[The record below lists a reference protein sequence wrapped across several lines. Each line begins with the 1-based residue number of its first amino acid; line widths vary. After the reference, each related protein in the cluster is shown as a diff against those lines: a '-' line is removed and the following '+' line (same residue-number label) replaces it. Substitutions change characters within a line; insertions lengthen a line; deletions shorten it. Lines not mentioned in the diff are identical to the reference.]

1 MMKKILLLVLPFII
15 MSCSEDNSLSDY
27 YSVENINIV
36 SGSSH
41 SSDEKSVLI
50 AESHNNSN
58 QSLDFIADYPN
69 DNTVGRLAFKYD
81 IKNLQSDVNTGT
93 FSGTGSVSSS
103 MSTSFSSNNFD
114 SNSILPIFEN
124 ADSTKRYRV
133 KFRLKGDFHVTN
145 SSWHIDNIYPVLS
158 KTFNPNLQTESNNVF
173 FSKGNTLFMDFY
185 QMDGFNSLR
194 RAGTFDV
201 EYDGWNLS
209 FDKLYFNL
217 FVSLT
222 GSKSTEPV
230 HLDIDKESYFEIYE
244 VTK

>member
-41 SSDEKSVLI
+41 SSNEKSVLI

-81 IKNLQSDVNTGT
+81 IKNLQSDVNTEN
-93 FSGTGSVSSS
+93 FLGTGSVSSS
-103 MSTSFSSNNFD
+103 MSTSFNSD
-114 SNSILPIFEN
+114 SISPIFEN

-133 KFRLKGDFHVTN
+133 KFRLKGDFHVKN
-145 SSWHIDNIYPVLS
+145 SYWYIDNIYPVLS
-158 KTFNPNLQTESNNVF
+158 KTFNPNLLTEPNNVF
-173 FSKGNTLFMDFY
+173 FCKGNALFMDFY

-222 GSKSTEPV
+222 GSKSTEQV
-230 HLDIDKESYFEIYE
+230 HLDIDKESYIEIYE
-244 VTK
+244 ITK